1 MLPGFPHLDAIEFE
15 QACDALQRCFQLRGS
30 AQHEWLSVEKRHR
43 NGSVY
48 LNITTHL
55 PFCADRPAVHD
66 RDAIEEEEVVDDD
79 EVGDARALIC
89 RYELSLGRKLFTTP

>member
-1 MLPGFPHLDAIEFE
+1 MLPSFPHLDAIEFE

-30 AQHEWLSVEKRHR
+30 AQREWLSVEKRHR

-55 PFCADRPAVHD
+55 PFCADRPVVHD

-89 RYELSLGRKLFTTP
+89 RYELN